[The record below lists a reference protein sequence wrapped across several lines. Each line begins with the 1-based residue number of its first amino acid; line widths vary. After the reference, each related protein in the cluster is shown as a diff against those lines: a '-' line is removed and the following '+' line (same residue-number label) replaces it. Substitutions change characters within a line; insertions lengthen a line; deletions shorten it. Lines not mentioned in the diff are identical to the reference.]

1 MIKEKI
7 RKWVKIAVGTVIIM
21 GVGLFLTGSS
31 YFLDL
36 LYIIIAEELYI
47 AYLIIKNIKSKREVK

>member
-7 RKWVKIAVGTVIIM
+7 RKWVKITVGTIIIM

-36 LYIIIAEELYI
+36 LYIIIAEEMYI
-47 AYLIIKNIKSKREVK
+47 AYLIFKDFKNKKEVK